1 MLTRLK
7 ALRLLSECV
16 GDEIWSAEL
25 CQEKGIPEAWVEELA
40 DCFESGYK
48 SDQQTIYHDSQMVN
62 QYHGVRDVD
71 LACKLAEYL
80 GVHPEQVSSHALG
93 MRSKVRA
100 LKEAVE
106 EL

>member
-1 MLTRLK
+1 
-7 ALRLLSECV
+7 
-16 GDEIWSAEL
+16 
-25 CQEKGIPEAWVEELA
+25 
-40 DCFESGYK
+40 
-48 SDQQTIYHDSQMVN
+48 
-62 QYHGVRDVD
+62 VRDVD

-80 GVHPEQVSSHALG
+80 GVHSEQVSSRALG